1 MIQCPKSVRGLK
13 SLALRRVTF
22 IFLFYQMNR
31 PPNRETFQFTM
42 KSILTKQVIR
52 WRNSYPSP
60 AEDSLVIEEPLEIR
74 VGGQSLIVMMR
85 TPGHD
90 FDLAAGFLYT
100 EGLIKSSDD
109 IGAIAYCEDEDIDE
123 TNLQNII
130 NVHLTNGKVL
140 EEQEGWQRNFHANA
154 SCGLCG
160 KMTIESVKQEI
171 PPITSKVQ
179 IDSDILYTLNDQLRS
194 AQSVFEATG
203 GLHAAGLFDEWGEL
217 QIIRED
223 IGRHNAVDKVI
234 GQALLVEQLP
244 LDQHILMV
252 SGRASFEII
261 QKALFARIP
270 VIAAVSAASS
280 LAVELAQE
288 GEITLIGFM
297 RGKGMTVYSHAG
309 RIR

>member
-1 MIQCPKSVRGLK
+1 
-13 SLALRRVTF
+13 
-22 IFLFYQMNR
+22 
-31 PPNRETFQFTM
+31 M
-42 KSILTKQVIR
+42 KPILTKQVIR
-52 WRNSYPSP
+52 WRHSDSAPV
-60 AEDSLVIEEPLEIR
+60 EDSLVVEEPLEIR
-74 VGGQSLIVMMR
+74 VGGQSLIVVMR

-100 EGLIKSSDD
+100 EGLITSSDD
-109 IGAIAYCEDEDIDE
+109 IGAIAYCEDADIEE

-130 NVHLTNGKVL
+130 NVHLTNGQVL

-171 PPITSKVQ
+171 PPIKSEIQ
-179 IDSDILYTLNDQLRS
+179 IDPDIFYQLNDRLRS
-194 AQSVFEATG
+194 VQSVFEATG
-203 GLHAAGLFDEWGEL
+203 GLHAAGLFDENGEL
-217 QIIRED
+217 QIVRED
-223 IGRHNAVDKVI
+223 VGRHNAVDKVI

-244 LDQHILMV
+244 LDRHILMV

-270 VIAAVSAASS
+270 VIVAVSAASS
-280 LAVELAQE
+280 LAVEMAHE
-288 GEITLIGFM
+288 GEVTLIGFM
-297 RGKGMTVYSHAG
+297 RGKGMTVYSHPD